1 MRRTYK
7 LELDIVGM
15 KITGKEEEMF
25 PIEDLVTHTE
35 SVGDQR

>member
-1 MRRTYK
+1 MTRTYK
-7 LELDIVGM
+7 LELNFLGM